1 MTNKQTGDSAATAVA
16 MFTGV
21 KTTYKTLG
29 YDSKV
34 VRGKPSTHK
43 VAEKLSSILSWAQ
56 EAGMKT
62 GFVTNSR
69 LTHATPAALYAHSA
83 SRDWECDGFVNR
95 KKVHSSEKVPS
106 AQEVSPDLYRWHVI
120 RKAIWYV
127 TNLRIFEIL
136 RIIYFD
142 FFSTYKI
149 DTGSRAK
156 TAP

>member
-106 AQEVSPDLYRWHVI
+106 AQEVSPDLYLVQLIEHP
-120 RKAIWYV
+120 
-127 TNLRIFEIL
+127 IFMNPEFQFPQFKVL
-136 RIIYFD
+136 QNV
-142 FFSTYKI
+142 FFFLI
-149 DTGSRAK
+149 
-156 TAP
+156 

>member
-106 AQEVSPDLYRWHVI
+106 AQEVSPDLCLVLLCDQNSFGW
-120 RKAIWYV
+120 
-127 TNLRIFEIL
+127 
-136 RIIYFD
+136 
-142 FFSTYKI
+142 SKI
-149 DTGSRAK
+149 VLA
-156 TAP
+156 